1 MVTKSQEFLRNFQIL
16 EKFWGILRGKIPGNF
31 FRISRNWVS
40 KLWSH
45 KNPYSKG
52 PILGNFSRISEDSVT
67 GKESWE
73 ILPKKSPRL
82 ENLRKLLTFVTWE
95 LIKSVHL
102 TYGSCAYDLQ
112 KVYIEPK
119 KVYIEPKKVYI
130 RPKTI
135 KVYISDLKKD
145 KKGLPSKSTF
155 SMQHMLELYQACIGR
170 IKENKCATDQQLL

>member
-1 MVTKSQEFLRNFQIL
+1 MVTKSQNFLGISGFRRNSEEFCGEKFLGISSEFSNMSLKTVIPTKIYHLGDQFWGIFREFPRNQLQERIL
-16 EKFWGILRGKIPGNF
+16 EKF
-31 FRISRNWVS
+31 
-40 KLWSH
+40 
-45 KNPYSKG
+45 
-52 PILGNFSRISEDSVT
+52 LGNSSKKVT
-67 GKESWE
+67 TVGESGE
-73 ILPKKSPRL
+73 ITHFCYLETYKK
-82 ENLRKLLTFVTWE
+82 
-95 LIKSVHL
+95 
-102 TYGSCAYDLQ
+102 CAYDLQ
-112 KVYIEPK
+112 